1 MKFRPTEFLNTPYR
15 VSCYIKLY
23 RKLFSCMRPIL
34 ISSLNLPLFSA
45 LPGELSDVHV
55 TGSTPTTVSIVL
67 HGPRSDDGSPIDTYM
82 IMYDGWE
89 QTYRIKNTNQSGECN
104 H

>member
-34 ISSLNLPLFSA
+34 KLFLVAASGGGGRGA
-45 LPGELSDVHV
+45 GGLLPG
-55 TGSTPTTVSIVL
+55 P
-67 HGPRSDDGSPIDTYM
+67 SPSQRGTA
-82 IMYDGWE
+82 
-89 QTYRIKNTNQSGECN
+89 YRAEPQATAQDAQ
-104 H
+104 

>member
-1 MKFRPTEFLNTPYR
+1 MLHQIIQE
-15 VSCYIKLY
+15 
-23 RKLFSCMRPIL
+23 LFSYMRPIL
-34 ISSLNLPLFSA
+34 ISSLNLSLFPA

-55 TGSTPTTVSIVL
+55 TGSTPTTVSIAL

-89 QTYRIKNTNQSGECN
+89 RTYRIKNTNQSGECN